1 MAAPDFTSPEAEAVD
16 DDGMDGRGGC
26 LTGGGGTGFCVA
38 PNVGGD
44 FFDAGG
50 CVAPQGVAP
59 EAAAAGGGVA
69 GGGGCMAP
77 EAAAAGGGGGGGGC
91 VAPEAVPGGT
101 VRN

>member
-1 MAAPDFTSPEAEAVD
+1 MAAPDLDFTSPEAEAVD
-16 DDGMDGRGGC
+16 DDGGRGGC

-59 EAAAAGGGVA
+59 EAAAAGGG
-69 GGGGCMAP
+69 
-77 EAAAAGGGGGGGGC
+77 GGGGGC